1 MTLAVAKH
9 PSYLNGMKWI
19 AALIPLS
26 LVAGCFADETLR
38 GYGAA
43 DKTWMLTEARD
54 FASNPDI
61 TLTFP
66 ETGRI
71 AGQAPCNSYFAT
83 MDVPYPWF
91 ETGLI
96 AATKRACPDL
106 GTEAAFFNA
115 LEAATLSEVLGNTL
129 ILSDD
134 DGMLMVFRSG
144 G

>member
-38 GYGAA
+38 GHGAA
-43 DKTWMLTEARD
+43 DKIWVLAEARD
-54 FASNPDI
+54 FTATPSI

-66 ETGRI
+66 EQGRI
-71 AGQAPCNSYFAT
+71 VGQAPCNSYGTT

-91 ETGLI
+91 ETGPI
-96 AATKRACPDL
+96 AATKRACPEL
-106 GTEAAFFNA
+106 ETEVAFFDA
-115 LEAATLSEVLGNTL
+115 LGSATLSEVFGNTL
-129 ILSDD
+129 MLSDD
-134 DGMLMVFRSG
+134 DGMLMVFRSDG
-144 G
+144 